1 MAKDKNRTAAST
13 MQQIA
18 SPDGGRERYVVGTG
32 FGTVAVMNFETDT
45 ATVFDE
51 QQSGSVQ
58 LQRET
63 IKGKTYS
70 YVSWGMDDQFPYMVR
85 NRLGDCMITAQSQ
98 LFNAQTTYGQGLLFT
113 DKATK
118 KPTENADFL
127 MFDLINNLKQ
137 TYLEMCVD
145 MVHYYFAVVVFIL
158 DKEGRRIVHIHHKEA
173 QNCRFTPDGKY
184 IIYGNFEQG
193 SDATV
198 EKELIPWLD
207 INHPAEDFLMRTGR
221 IPGRDGMARQ
231 TSERKFGMVC
241 RFPTVGFQY
250 YPHMSY
256 LSIFRDHWYDMYQ
269 LIGMGKKS
277 KIRNSTAPRYLVE
290 IQKEYWDMLCDSEG
304 IYDINARVERIRK
317 EKENIERFV
326 CGIGNAGK
334 TWITGAYVDPNG
346 KEISMV
352 KVTNLDTKKEGGDWS
367 DDIQEASNVL
377 CFALGVH
384 PNLIGATP
392 GKSQMNNSGSDKR
405 ELFTLK
411 QTLMIPFRDMLLP
424 PFLLLLHFNEY
435 EGIQVTAPIVQ
446 LTTLDE
452 HKDKKITTPK
462 QQEEG
467 GNA

>member
-1 MAKDKNRTAAST
+1 MSKLKNNRKKSVS
-13 MQQIA
+13 MVQIGTK
-18 SPDGGRERYVVGTG
+18 GGTERYVAGVG
-32 FGTVAVMNFETDT
+32 FGGVMNFEQDT
-45 ATVFDE
+45 AVVFDE
-51 QQSGSVQ
+51 QQSGSV
-58 LQRET
+58 LLKHET
-63 IKGKTYS
+63 IRNKVYD
-70 YVSWGMDDQFPYMVR
+70 YVAWGDDDQFPYMVR

-98 LFNAQTTYGQGLLFT
+98 LFNTQTTYGQGLLFI
-113 DKATK
+113 DKKTK
-118 KPTENADFL
+118 KPTENGDFL
-127 MFDLINNLKQ
+127 MFDLVNNLKQ

-158 DKEGRRIVHIHHKEA
+158 NKDGDKIVHIHHKEA

-193 SDATV
+193 ADATV

-207 INHPAEDFLMRTGR
+207 INHPIEDFLIRTGQM
-221 IPGRDGMARQ
+221 PNRDGVTAQ
-231 TSERKFGMVC
+231 TKERKFAMVC
-241 RFPTVGFQY
+241 RFPTVGFQF

-256 LSIFRDHWYDMYQ
+256 LSIFRDHWYDMYR
-269 LIGMGKKS
+269 LIGEGKKA
-277 KIRNSTAPRYLVE
+277 KIKNSTAPRYLVE
-290 IQKEYWDMLCDSEG
+290 IQKDYWDMVCDSEG
-304 IYDINARVERIRK
+304 IYDINKRVERIKR
-317 EKENIERFV
+317 EKDNIEKFV
-326 CGIGNAGK
+326 CGINNAGK

-352 KVTNLDTKKEGGDWS
+352 KVTNFDTKKEGGDWA

-392 GKSQMNNSGSDKR
+392 GKTAMNNSGSDKR

-424 PFLLLLHFNEY
+424 PFQLLLYFNKY
-435 EGIQVTAPIVQ
+435 EDVNVSAPIVQ

-452 HKDKKITTPK
+452 HKDKKTTKPK
-462 QQEEG
+462 EEG
-467 GNA
+467 GEE